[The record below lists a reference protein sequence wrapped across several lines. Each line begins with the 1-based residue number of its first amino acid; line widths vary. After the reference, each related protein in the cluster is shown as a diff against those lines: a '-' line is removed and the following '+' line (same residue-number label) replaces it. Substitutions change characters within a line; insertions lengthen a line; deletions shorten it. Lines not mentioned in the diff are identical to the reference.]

1 MIKKLYRYRSFD
13 TKMIN
18 DYSYIHQG
26 MINIEKWKFEAFEG
40 LVYPSSPLYFND
52 PYDCEFCFQADA
64 LEGIL
69 DRETYLHLLE
79 RRFSLKQEE
88 KNRILYSDNIERA
101 MQIVLQAHG
110 GKLSDSWMNILESG
124 LSGCLNK
131 IKDAVRVV
139 CLSEVYDSM
148 LMWSHYA
155 QNHTGFC
162 IEYDFEE
169 KDMFYKHL
177 HPVVY
182 TKERYA
188 VSKIDILDENKE
200 FLYKTTCRKSD
211 VWSYEKEWRIITAN
225 YNKVMPQ
232 KLKYPNGKY
241 VLDLKTNIKAFYL
254 GAKILDNFKDEI
266 IQFGKMNGIVVYQ
279 MMLSPK
285 TYELQAQK
293 IV

>member
-18 DYSYIHQG
+18 DYSYIHQD

-64 LEGIL
+64 LESIL

-188 VSKIDILDENKE
+188 VSKIDVLDGNKE

-232 KLKYPNGKY
+232 TLKYPNGKY

>member
-18 DYSYIHQG
+18 DYSYIHQD

-64 LEGIL
+64 LESIL

-188 VSKIDILDENKE
+188 VSKIDVLDGNKE